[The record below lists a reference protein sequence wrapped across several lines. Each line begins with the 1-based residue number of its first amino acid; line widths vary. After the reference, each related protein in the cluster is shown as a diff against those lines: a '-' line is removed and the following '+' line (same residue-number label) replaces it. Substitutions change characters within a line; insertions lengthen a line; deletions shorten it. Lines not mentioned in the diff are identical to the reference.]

1 MAGRP
6 EADGHAGIRVEFLG
20 SAGKRHMRGTYSSSA
35 RGFFTPRRG
44 AAAALAVGALVVL
57 TAVPLPALSACEG
70 ARASVLVRVNGV
82 RSSRGFVV
90 ATLYGDQPDDFL
102 KKGKRL
108 ARERVA
114 ARTGQVD
121 VCVLAPGPGIYALA
135 VFHDENGDMKLDRSW
150 LGLPSEGYGL
160 SNNPP
165 PAWRWPRHSD
175 SAFRVAGE
183 RVILDVDLRYGTDG
197 ASFAR

>member
-1 MAGRP
+1 MKST
-6 EADGHAGIRVEFLG
+6 H
-20 SAGKRHMRGTYSSSA
+20 SSSA
-35 RGFFTPRRG
+35 HGFRTLRRG
-44 AAAALAVGALVVL
+44 AATALAVGALVAL
-57 TAVPLPALSACEG
+57 TVGPLPAAPACER
-70 ARASVLVRVNGV
+70 ARASVLARVNGV
-82 RSSRGFVV
+82 RSSQGFIV
-90 ATLYGDQPDDFL
+90 AALYGDQPDDFL